1 MVNVQFTSNYIAL
14 LCPVRELS
22 LKRWRLDHITS
33 FGQSG
38 GMLTFECCS
47 RCSDPNNNRASLN
60 IVIEKPATILTKM
73 EKSIRDN
80 PNTSEIHYERS
91 ILGDIYHCN
100 HHCGSPRPRM
110 VPAFSDTNIP
120 RLINTSPFL
129 ANRRQADLE
138 SSLPVDFKSEDKLER
153 ITNDSFDS
161 GLPGTPQLD
170 DDESP
175 RSSPALPS
183 PTYAGKHVF
192 PPKPQDK
199 YSPPMEDR
207 YTAMPSRATPPNDE
221 DSSSKLTYSTI
232 LHQHSRSRDHSS
244 SFSSNGSGSVT
255 YSTVASTR
263 HSEARSKPTTPVHLN
278 YTRQQSPSTE
288 LSPVPPERRESRYRP
303 SSISPTSS
311 LSCSVPTK
319 TNFGSID
326 TKNLPNIPFTV
337 HPPPPKIVSSRHASF
352 GNSQEDSKRREQ
364 KLASVVERDH
374 CVSEVGFV
382 EPVPRHRS
390 GTHMV
395 HREFPSNIERLRSQS
410 VSDALESPRPSPMRS
425 FRDPSQST
433 SDELE
438 TYEYD
443 NLDELKSHNPFFRMN
458 DLEYDETDGEGALEI
473 CSNLADYRRHQEQR
487 KLPYCQPNV
496 IDKVLSKVACD
507 NVRGYAY
514 KIMIPVAGD
523 VVYDVPRRQAP
534 VADLASVSTNPDA
547 PPKPMRIPGRS
558 LEPTDDVFLAKS
570 SQ

>member
-22 LKRWRLDHITS
+22 IKRWRLDHITS

-60 IVIEKPATILTKM
+60 IVIEKPATILTRM

-80 PNTSEIHYERS
+80 PHTSEIHYERS

-100 HHCGSPRPRM
+100 HHCGSPRM
-110 VPAFSDTNIP
+110 VPAFSDTNLP
-120 RLINTSPFL
+120 HLVNNSPYT
-129 ANRRQADLE
+129 NHRDDLE
-138 SSLPVDFKSEDKLER
+138 TSLPVNLRPDDLKLDSATE
-153 ITNDSFDS
+153 SFDS
-161 GLPGTPQLD
+161 GLPGTPQF

-183 PTYAGKHVF
+183 PTYTGKNAF
-192 PPKPQDK
+192 SLKSQDK
-199 YSPPMEDR
+199 LSPAVDRPFIAEAR
-207 YTAMPSRATPPNDE
+207 YTQSPFRGTPQSEEDNSSR
-221 DSSSKLTYSTI
+221 LTYSTI
-232 LHQHSRSRDHSS
+232 NHRSRDQSS

-263 HSEARSKPTTPVHLN
+263 HSEAKGKPTTPVH
-278 YTRQQSPSTE
+278 YTRQHSPPTNQ
-288 LSPVPPERRESRYRP
+288 LVPTPPERRQSRFRP
-303 SSISPTSS
+303 ASTSPTSS
-311 LSCSVPTK
+311 LSCK
-319 TNFGSID
+319 TNLAAID
-326 TKNLPNIPFTV
+326 SKDLPQIPFDV
-337 HPPPPKIVSSRHASF
+337 VLPPPKVLSTRTGSV
-352 GNSQEDSKRREQ
+352 GKSQEEFLRQREQ
-364 KLASVVERDH
+364 QIASVTERDH
-374 CVSEVGFV
+374 PTSEVGFG
-382 EPVPRHRS
+382 PSTRHRS

-395 HREFPSNIERLRSQS
+395 QRELPGYERMRSQS
-410 VSDALESPRPSPMRS
+410 VSDSLESPRPSPMRS

-438 TYEYD
+438 DYRYD
-443 NLDELKSHNPFFRMN
+443 NLDELKSFNPFFRMG
-458 DLEYDETDGEGALEI
+458 DLEYDETDGEAAHEI
-473 CSNLADYRRHQEQR
+473 CSNLADYRRHIEQQR
-487 KLPYCQPNV
+487 RPYCQPNV

-534 VADLASVSTNPDA
+534 VADLSSVRTNSDA
-547 PPKPMRIPGRS
+547 PPKPMRIPGKS
-558 LEPTDDVFLAKS
+558 LEPTDDVFVS
-570 SQ
+570 TSTQ